1 MPECEDLVL
10 KIKNVMCFTNPYKFH
25 QYMYKYNA
33 SYNLDWRKFGYWN
46 CFPVI
51 SAPFCFA

>member
-10 KIKNVMCFTNPYKFH
+10 KIKNVMCFTNPYKFL

-33 SYNLDWRKFGYWN
+33 
-46 CFPVI
+46 
-51 SAPFCFA
+51 